1 VRIFGIILFV
11 IGISLAGYSF
21 FEWNVGRSSSE
32 TLSQKEIQHYE
43 TKEKEDVNQQ
53 NVNKEQAN
61 SNEDV
66 NLEQIDSKSPEKM
79 EDYNYNKGQKVANL
93 VIPKLELKYSVYW
106 GTDADTLKRGVGMF
120 VSDLTTT
127 PSGKGHTVLS
137 GHRDT
142 VFTRLGELKTGDK
155 LIVEFDNKL
164 YEYQI
169 KKIWITHKE
178 DRTVI
183 VSKDKPTLTLTT
195 CYPFDMI
202 GKAPDR
208 YIIQAEM
215 IDN

>member
-1 VRIFGIILFV
+1 MRILGICLFV
-11 IGISLAGYSF
+11 IGIFLAGYSF
-21 FEWNVGRSSSE
+21 FEWNLGRSSSE
-32 TLSQKEIQHYE
+32 TLSQKEIDHYE
-43 TKEKEDVNQQ
+43 VKEKEDVGQQ
-53 NVNKEQAN
+53 STEVKQEDST
-61 SNEDV
+61 SNV
-66 NLEQIDSKSPEKM
+66 NLEEVDTKSPEKM

-120 VSDLTTT
+120 VSDLTST
-127 PSGKGHTVLS
+127 PKGMEHTVLS

-142 VFTRLGELKTGDK
+142 VFTRLGELKTGDN

-183 VSKDKPTLTLTT
+183 VPKDKPTLTLTT

-215 IDN
+215 INN

>member
-1 VRIFGIILFV
+1 MRIFGIILFV

-53 NVNKEQAN
+53 NANKEQAN

-79 EDYNYNKGQKVANL
+79 QDYNYNKGQKVANL

-202 GKAPDR
+202 GKAPNR

>member
-1 VRIFGIILFV
+1 MRIFGIILFV

-43 TKEKEDVNQQ
+43 TKEKEDTNQQ
-53 NVNKEQAN
+53 NTVKKQEN

-79 EDYNYNKGQKVANL
+79 GDYDYNKGQKVANL

-127 PSGKGHTVLS
+127 PSGNGHTVLS

-142 VFTRLGELKTGDK
+142 VFTRLGELKTGDN

-183 VSKDKPTLTLTT
+183 VPKDKPTLTLTT

-202 GKAPDR
+202 GKAPNR

>member
-1 VRIFGIILFV
+1 MRIFGIILFV

-43 TKEKEDVNQQ
+43 TKEKEDTNQQ
-53 NVNKEQAN
+53 NNVKKQEN

>member
-1 VRIFGIILFV
+1 VRVFGIVLFV

-21 FEWNVGRSSSE
+21 FEWNIGRSSSE
-32 TLSQKEIQHYE
+32 ALTQKEIKHYE

-53 NVNKEQAN
+53 NTDKNKVDLN
-61 SNEDV
+61 KDV

-120 VSDLTTT
+120 VSDLTTA

-155 LIVEFDNKL
+155 LLVEFDNTL
-164 YEYQI
+164 YKYQI

-183 VSKDKPTLTLTT
+183 VSKDRPTLTLTT
-195 CYPFDMI
+195 CYPFSMI

-215 IDN
+215 IDE

>member
-1 VRIFGIILFV
+1 
-11 IGISLAGYSF
+11 
-21 FEWNVGRSSSE
+21 
-32 TLSQKEIQHYE
+32 SQKEIQHYE

-53 NVNKEQAN
+53 NANKEQAN

-127 PSGKGHTVLS
+127 PNGKGHTVLS

-215 IDN
+215 INN

>member
-1 VRIFGIILFV
+1 MRIFGIILFV

>member
-1 VRIFGIILFV
+1 MRLFGIILFV
-11 IGISLAGYSF
+11 VGISLAGYSF

-32 TLSQKEIQHYE
+32 ALTQKEIQHYE
-43 TKEKEDVNQQ
+43 VKEKENVKQQ
-53 NVNKEQAN
+53 NAVKKQEN

-66 NLEQIDSKSPEKM
+66 KLEQIDSKSPEKM

-155 LIVEFDNKL
+155 LIVEFDSKL

-178 DRTVI
+178 DRTII
-183 VSKDKPTLTLTT
+183 VNKDKPTLTLTT
-195 CYPFDMI
+195 CYPFNMI

>member
-1 VRIFGIILFV
+1 MRIFGIILFV
-11 IGISLAGYSF
+11 VGISLAGYSF

-32 TLSQKEIQHYE
+32 ALTQKEIQHYE
-43 TKEKEDVNQQ
+43 VKEKENVNQQ
-53 NVNKEQAN
+53 NTVKKQENP
-61 SNEDV
+61 NEDV
-66 NLEQIDSKSPEKM
+66 KLEQIDSKSPEKM
-79 EDYNYNKGQKVANL
+79 EDYNYDKGQKVANL

-142 VFTRLGELKTGDK
+142 VFTRLGELKLGDK
-155 LIVEFDNKL
+155 LIVEFDSKL

-183 VSKDKPTLTLTT
+183 VSKNKPTLTLTT

-208 YIIQAEM
+208 YIIEAEM

>member
-1 VRIFGIILFV
+1 MKIFGIILFV

-53 NVNKEQAN
+53 SSNKEQAK

-66 NLEQIDSKSPEKM
+66 NLEQIDSKSSEKM

-164 YEYQI
+164 YKYQI